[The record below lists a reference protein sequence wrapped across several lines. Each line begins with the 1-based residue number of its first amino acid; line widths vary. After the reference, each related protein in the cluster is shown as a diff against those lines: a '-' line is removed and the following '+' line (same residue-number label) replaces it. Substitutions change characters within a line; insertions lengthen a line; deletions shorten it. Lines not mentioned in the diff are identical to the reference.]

1 MKAKDI
7 MIERL
12 ESNNL
17 QYRKPAKGDLVSR
30 TFDTATGIY
39 MYTFRDY
46 DKHIT
51 VALWPEG
58 KKAITTNKLMVWC
71 EEDKKWKWIKP

>member
-1 MKAKDI
+1 MKAKEI
-7 MIERL
+7 VTERL
-12 ESNNL
+12 QNDKNK
-17 QYRKPAKGDLVSR
+17 YRKPTKGDLVSR
-30 TFDTATGIY
+30 IFDTATGIF
-39 MYTFRDY
+39 MYTYRDY

-71 EEDKKWKWIKP
+71 EEDEKWKWIKP

>member
-1 MKAKDI
+1 MKAKEI

-30 TFDTATGIY
+30 TFDTATGIF
-39 MYTFRDY
+39 MYTYRDY

>member
-1 MKAKDI
+1 LKAKEI
-7 MIERL
+7 VTERL
-12 ESNNL
+12 QNDKNK
-17 QYRKPAKGDLVSR
+17 YRKPTKGDLVSR
-30 TFDTATGIY
+30 IFDTATGIF
-39 MYTFRDY
+39 MYTYRDY

-71 EEDKKWKWIKP
+71 EEDEKWKWIKP

>member
-1 MKAKDI
+1 MKAKEI
-7 MIERL
+7 VIERL
-12 ESNNL
+12 QKNKE
-17 QYRKPAKGDLVSR
+17 QYKTPAKGDLVSR
-30 TFDTATGIY
+30 TFDTATGIF

-71 EEDKKWKWIKP
+71 EEGNKWKWIKP